1 MKFQITIKNRK
12 KDVEI
17 QEINNNLLKVKVNGK
32 EYEVKVE
39 GLEEIKSEKIE
50 PLMDIEAFYEIEDLK
65 LKEEIIDI
73 TSPLPGVISSILVKE
88 GSNVKKGDVILF
100 IESMKMLNEVIAPKS
115 GIIKE
120 ILKKE
125 GDFVNIGDL
134 LIKMKIGE

>member
-12 KDVEI
+12 KEVEV
-17 QEINNNLLKVKVNGK
+17 QEVNNNLLKVKVNGK

-39 GLEEIKSEKIE
+39 GLEEPKMEIE
-50 PLMDIEAFYEIEDLK
+50 AYYEVEDIE
-65 LKEEIIDI
+65 LKEEIINI
-73 TSPLPGVISSILVKE
+73 NSPLPGVISSVLVKE
-88 GSNVKKGDVILF
+88 GDVVKKGDVILY
-100 IESMKMLNEVIAPKS
+100 IESMKMLNEIVAPKN

-134 LIKMKIGE
+134 LVKMKIGE

>member
-12 KDVEI
+12 KEVEI
-17 QEINNNLLKVKVNGK
+17 QEVNNNLLKVKVNGK

-39 GLEEIKSEKIE
+39 GLEEPKME
-50 PLMDIEAFYEIEDLK
+50 IEACYEVEGIE

-73 TSPLPGVISSILVKE
+73 NSPLPGVISSVLVKE
-88 GSNVKKGDVILF
+88 GDVVKKGDVILY
-100 IESMKMLNEVIAPKS
+100 IESMKMLNEIVAPKN

-134 LIKMKIGE
+134 LVKMKIGE